1 MLLTLQKLSSR
12 PDQWAVNLGSDHV
25 RVETQTG
32 NAIVC
37 RQRVRRDKAR
47 ASCHDSAMTNFVPS
61 TATTAMQITQTDSV
75 PSEKKVA
82 SEYTAID
89 GKW

>member
-1 MLLTLQKLSSR
+1 MQKLSSR

-37 RQRVRRDKAR
+37 RQRVRCDKAR
-47 ASCHDSAMTNFVPS
+47 ASCHESATTNFVPS
-61 TATTAMQITQTDSV
+61 ILAATTAMQITQPDSV